1 MGEKMETVAIF
12 IFLGSKITVDSD
24 CSHEIKRC
32 LLLGRKA
39 MTNLDNILR
48 SRDTGKGNGNP
59 LHYSC
64 LEKSMD
70 RGAWQTAVHGVTK
83 SQTWLSRAPV
93 FFMGKLKKELW
104 RRSQLRGPRVMLP
117 AIPSDLLLC
126 SLPLP
131 TGLVEY
137 CQTFYLG
144 ELEGNCNIYLIQK
157 LERQNDLTEEQ
168 KQEEPLTL

>member
-1 MGEKMETVAIF
+1 MEGTGSAVNF
-12 IFLGSKITVDSD
+12 CLGFPGGTLVKNPSADA
-24 CSHEIKRC
+24 
-32 LLLGRKA
+32 G
-39 MTNLDNILR
+39 
-48 SRDTGKGNGNP
+48 DTGVLGLIPGSGRCPGVGNGNP
-59 LHYSC
+59 LQYSC
-64 LEKSMD
+64 LENPMD

-104 RRSQLRGPRVMLP
+104 RRSQLWGPRVMLP
-117 AIPSDLLLC
+117 VIPSDLLLC

-144 ELEGNCNIYLIQK
+144 ELEGNCNIYLIQEV
-157 LERQNDLTEEQ
+157 ERQNDLTEE
-168 KQEEPLTL
+168 E